1 MMKFFL
7 VAFLSMVSL
16 ILHAQDRLIVD
27 KVVAKVG
34 DEVILLS
41 DVEAQFAYE
50 AERRGSLPEA
60 AKCGILENI
69 MVQKLL
75 VNQAKLDSVIVEPE
89 QIEQQLAS
97 RIDYILGLM
106 NNDLNQFQE
115 YYGKSVG
122 AMRNEMRQDMR
133 EQLTA
138 ERMQNQ
144 VLEKTRITPSEVKEY
159 FGQIPKDSLPYF
171 SAEVEIGEIVVLPEV
186 NPVERQKAID
196 ELTGLRDRI
205 LAGEDFA
212 TLSTQ
217 YSDDPG
223 SARKGGDLGLQK
235 RGTFVPEFEAA
246 AYNLEEGELSD
257 IVESPFGFHLMELIE
272 RRGNMVHIRHILIK
286 PEITDDDLIKAEKL
300 LDSIRTVYLN
310 DTTSFEVTVKRY
322 SNEDEQSYNNGG
334 RMINPTTGDTF
345 FETAEL
351 DADIFF
357 AIDTMEV
364 GEMSRPIP
372 FTKPQGDKA
381 FRVVLLQSR
390 TAPHQAN
397 LQQDYTKVKNAAIEE
412 RKQGHLKKWIADKIS
427 KTFVEIDPSLVGK
440 CENIQRW
447 LSEKPAPGSTTKL
460 D

>member
-1 MMKFFL
+1 MKKFFP
-7 VAFLSMVSL
+7 VVFLSMVSL
-16 ILHAQDRLIVD
+16 ILHAQERLIID

-50 AERRGSLPEA
+50 ADRRGSIPEE

-69 MVQKLL
+69 MIQKLL

-138 ERMQNQ
+138 EKMQNQ
-144 VLEKTRITPSEVKEY
+144 VLEKTRITPSEVKAY
-159 FGQIPKDSLPYF
+159 FAQIPKDSLPYF
-171 SAEVEIGEIVVLPEV
+171 SAEVEIGEIVVLPKV
-186 NPVERQKAID
+186 NPVEREKAID

-212 TLSTQ
+212 TLATQ

-310 DTTSFEVTVKRY
+310 DTLSFEQTVKRY

-334 RMINPTTGDTF
+334 RMINPATGDTF

-397 LQQDYTKVKNAAIEE
+397 LQQDYTKIKNAAIEE
-412 RKQGHLKKWIADKIS
+412 RKQGQLQKWITDKIS
-427 KTFVEIDPSLVGK
+427 KTFVEIDPSLVDK
-440 CENIQRW
+440 CQNIQRW